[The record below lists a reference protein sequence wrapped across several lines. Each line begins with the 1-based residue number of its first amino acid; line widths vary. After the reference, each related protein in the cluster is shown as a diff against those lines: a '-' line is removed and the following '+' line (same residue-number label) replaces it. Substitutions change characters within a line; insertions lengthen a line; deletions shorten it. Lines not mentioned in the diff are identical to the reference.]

1 MRRVPPFERR
11 RPHTGRRF
19 DVLRSIP
26 IIVAAIQ
33 LSQPKVTPD
42 DATRFATALHEQARV
57 HKFDPLTGVAMI
69 FHESRFNPR
78 AVSKNGEDWGLAQI
92 RARHVGE
99 CKKNSNPVRNPTP
112 ECKAQKQR
120 LLEPEENI
128 RVMAELITMHRQIC
142 RAKIK
147 SNALPHW
154 LASYQGRNSV
164 REQRWCTP
172 APATWKLIA
181 YRDRLIHKLY
191 KLGLLDK
198 PV

>member
-1 MRRVPPFERR
+1 
-11 RPHTGRRF
+11 
-19 DVLRSIP
+19 VLRSIP

-33 LSQPKVTPD
+33 LSQPKVTMD
-42 DATRFATALHEQARV
+42 DAQRFATALHEQAQV

-78 AVSKNGEDWGLAQI
+78 AVSPNGEDWGLAQI
-92 RARHVGE
+92 RARYIGD
-99 CKKNSNPVRNPTP
+99 CKKSSNPVRNPTP

-128 RVMAELITMHRQIC
+128 RVMAELITEHRQIC
-142 RAKIK
+142 RAKVGN
-147 SNALPHW
+147 NALPRW
-154 LASYQGRNSV
+154 LASYQGRNSI
-164 REQRWCTP
+164 REQRWCAP

-191 KLGLLDK
+191 RLGLLPK

>member
-1 MRRVPPFERR
+1 
-11 RPHTGRRF
+11 
-19 DVLRSIP
+19 VLRSIP

-42 DATRFATALHEQARV
+42 DAQRFATALHEQAMV
-57 HKFDPLTGVAMI
+57 HDFDPLTGVAMI

-99 CKKNSNPVRNPTP
+99 CKRSTSPVRNPTP
-112 ECKAQKQR
+112 GCRAQKER

-128 RVMAELITMHRQIC
+128 RVMAELITQHRQIC
-142 RAKIK
+142 QAKVK
-147 SNALPHW
+147 STALPRW
-154 LASYQGRNSV
+154 LASYQGRNSI

-181 YRDRLIHKLY
+181 FRDRLIQKLY